1 MNNSKNKLKLKN
13 SEGITLIALVVTII
27 VLIILAGVSIN
38 LLFGQ
43 YGVVTKAKDAKEQME
58 VAQVK
63 EDIQLK
69 LVDLQADKMLT
80 GESVNATE
88 LEEVITEAGGE
99 VVKNAEGIIT
109 GVKVGDTTIPIE
121 EVTQGITIGD
131 GSSSVKK
138 DANGVEEGK
147 SGYLGSTYN
156 DPYIPVGFEHIGTAD
171 WNSGYQIKETATGN
185 IFVWVPCVTDQSKV
199 KAGDKVETFKKTLP
213 TTTDTTDPYYKY
225 NKNNLTITEDESS
238 ANAIETSVG
247 TYGGFYIAAYEAG
260 IEGTTENYALE
271 TKTATNGDVKP
282 LSKAGC
288 GVWNYITRADAL
300 TVAEAMVNTSDGVKS
315 GLISGKCW
323 DTTLQ
328 WMAHSSTNAENEP
341 NAGYDIDSTGNGYY
355 GQTDKNTTGQYPI
368 NNIYDMAGNVREWTT
383 ESCTLDGTSY
393 LVNRGGGYNNSGSGN
408 PAAYRGYYG
417 GNACDWYCA
426 FRVVLY
432 K

>member
-43 YGVVTKAKDAKEQME
+43 YGVVTKAKDAKEQQE
-58 VAQVK
+58 TAQVK

-69 LVDLQADKMLT
+69 LADLQAEKIIK
-80 GESVNATE
+80 GESITTEE
-88 LEEVITEAGGE
+88 LEEIINTSKGE
-99 VVKNAEGIIT
+99 VVKDANGTIT
-109 GVKVGDTTIPIE
+109 GVKVGDVIIPIE
-121 EVTQGITIGD
+121 TITQGVKIGD
-131 GSSSVKK
+131 VKK
-138 DANGVEEGK
+138 DVNGVEQGK

-171 WNSGYQIKETATGN
+171 WNSGYQIQETSTGN
-185 IFVWVPCVTDQSKV
+185 TFVWVPCVSNESQIQENDNVQI
-199 KAGDKVETFKKTLP
+199 FKKTLP
-213 TTTDTTDPYYKY
+213 STTATTDPYYKY
-225 NKNNLTITEDESS
+225 NEWNLAITGDESS
-238 ANAIETSVG
+238 ANAIEISVG

-260 IEGTTENYALE
+260 VPLAENGTEIAPISATTSQKARSVVGATAWTNIKRSNAITAAANMIDE
-271 TKTATNGDVKP
+271 T
-282 LSKAGC
+282 S
-288 GVWNYITRADAL
+288 
-300 TVAEAMVNTSDGVKS
+300 GVKS

-355 GQTDKNTTGQYPI
+355 GQTDKTTTGQYPI
-368 NNIYDMAGNVREWTT
+368 NNIYDMAGNVWEWTT
-383 ESCTLDGTSY
+383 ENCPGNGFSI
-393 LVNRGGGYNNSGSGN
+393 LVNRGGNYSSSGSDY
-408 PAAYRGYYG
+408 PAACRYG
-417 GNACDWYCA
+417 NVDFADSSIA

>member
-1 MNNSKNKLKLKN
+1 MKNNKNVLNIKN

-43 YGVVTKAKDAKEQME
+43 YGVVTKAKDAKEQQE
-58 VAQVK
+58 IAQVK

-69 LVDLQADKMLT
+69 LVGLQVEKIKK
-80 GESVNATE
+80 GESITTGE
-88 LEEVITEAGGE
+88 LEEIINTSKGE
-99 VVKNAEGIIT
+99 VVKDANGTIT
-109 GVKVGDTTIPIE
+109 GVKVGDVIIPIE
-121 EVTQGITIGD
+121 TITQGITIGD
-131 GSSSVKK
+131 
-138 DANGVEEGK
+138 AVEYAKYDE
-147 SGYLGSTYN
+147 
-156 DPYIPVGFEHIGTAD
+156 PYIPEGFSHIGTED

-185 IFVWVPCVTDQSKV
+185 VFVWVPCVLDQSKV
-199 KAGDKVETFKKTLP
+199 KEGDTVETFKRTLP
-213 TTTDTTDPYYKY
+213 TTTDTTDPYYMY
-225 NKNNLTITEDESS
+225 NKSNLTITGDESP
-238 ANAIETSVG
+238 ADEIETSVG

-260 IEGTTENYALE
+260 IKGTTANHALE
-271 TKTATNGDVKP
+271 TKTATNGNVKP

-328 WMAHSSTNAENEP
+328 WMAHSSTNAINEP
-341 NAGYDIDSTGNGYY
+341 NVGYDTNSARKGWYNDVSSKTRHTTGYY
-355 GQTDKNTTGQYPI
+355 AV
-368 NNIYDMAGNVREWTT
+368 NNIYDMAGNVWEWTT
-383 ESCTLDGTSY
+383 ENCTYDGNSC
-393 LVNRGGGYNNSGSGN
+393 LVYRGGSFYWSGSGI
-408 PAAYRGYYG
+408 PTAYR
-417 GNACDWYCA
+417 NNKDDSVDSDIA